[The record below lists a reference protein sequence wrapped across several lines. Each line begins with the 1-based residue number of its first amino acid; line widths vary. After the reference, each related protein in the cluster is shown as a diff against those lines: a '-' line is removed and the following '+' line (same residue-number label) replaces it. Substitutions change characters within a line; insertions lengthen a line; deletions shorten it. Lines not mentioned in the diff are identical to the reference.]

1 MDEFLRVNLGNIL
14 TIITFLT
21 GGVYF
26 VSTIKASVEAQGGR
40 LNSVESEIHEL
51 RKVMVSLARQEERM
65 TAMDQRM
72 LAQGS
77 RLDRITNQLYRH
89 GPQEEKD

>member
-40 LNSVESEIHEL
+40 LVSVESEIHEL
-51 RKVMVSLARQEERM
+51 RKVVVAMARQEERM
-65 TAMDQRM
+65 NAMDQRM
-72 LAQGS
+72 LAQGM
-77 RLDRITNQLYRH
+77 RIDKLNH
-89 GPQEEKD
+89 G

>member
-40 LNSVESEIHEL
+40 LISVESEIHEL
-51 RKVMVSLARQEERM
+51 RKVVVAMARQEERM
-65 TAMDQRM
+65 NAMDQRM
-72 LAQGS
+72 LAQGM
-77 RLDRITNQLYRH
+77 RIDKLNH
-89 GPQEEKD
+89 G